1 MKIALDA
8 MGGDFAPTAVIKG
21 AVEALSCTPKNVE
34 LILLGNKDLIQK
46 EFSSLP
52 PSRISIHHCPDS
64 ITFQD
69 RASTVVKSK
78 PDSSIV
84 QGIKM
89 VKENKVNGF
98 ISAGHTGAVLAASL
112 LILGRIPGVRRPALG
127 VYIPTNVGGK
137 ILCDVGANP
146 DAKPFHLF
154 QFATMGSHYLDH
166 IEGCKHP
173 KIGLINIGEESNK
186 GSDLYREAYKIF
198 KDNLPNFVGNI
209 EGRNLLNS
217 EANVLICDGF
227 VGNTLLK
234 FAESWI
240 DIFGSEIRT
249 KIKEKLSYKFG
260 AFLLKPVFEDI
271 RKNYDYEEH
280 GGVPLLGVN
289 GVSIIAHGSAGCK
302 SIKNSIL
309 AAKKCIDE
317 NLIEDTKNSISN
329 YLELN

>member
-1 MKIALDA
+1 M
-8 MGGDFAPTAVIKG
+8 FSFSST
-21 AVEALSCTPKNVE
+21 
-34 LILLGNKDLIQK
+34 
-46 EFSSLP
+46 FSSLL

-64 ITFQD
+64 ITLQD

-89 VKENKVNGF
+89 VKENKANGF

-173 KIGLINIGEESNK
+173 KIGLVNIGEESNK
-186 GSDLYREAYKIF
+186 GSDLYRETYKIF

-209 EGRNLLNS
+209 EGRNLLDS

-289 GVSIIAHGSAGCK
+289 GVSIIAHGSAGRK

>member
-46 EFSSLP
+46 EFSSLL

-84 QGIKM
+84 KGIKM

-146 DAKPFHLF
+146 DAKPVHLF

-173 KIGLINIGEESNK
+173 KIGLVNI
-186 GSDLYREAYKIF
+186 
-198 KDNLPNFVGNI
+198 
-209 EGRNLLNS
+209 
-217 EANVLICDGF
+217 
-227 VGNTLLK
+227 
-234 FAESWI
+234 
-240 DIFGSEIRT
+240 
-249 KIKEKLSYKFG
+249 IKL
-260 AFLLKPVFEDI
+260 
-271 RKNYDYEEH
+271 
-280 GGVPLLGVN
+280 
-289 GVSIIAHGSAGCK
+289 
-302 SIKNSIL
+302 
-309 AAKKCIDE
+309 
-317 NLIEDTKNSISN
+317 
-329 YLELN
+329 